1 MPDAETGTTTNTTV
15 SGPSRGG
22 RGGPLPLVFVLLGAV
37 GFSASLTAIYSG
49 MRDLMYNGGSC
60 ASGGPY
66 AIQNECTGGQITLLV
81 GGIFAMLIF
90 GGILGMASSRFG
102 GTSFLGAGLLMWAAL
117 FGTLGFNFIQ
127 LGFDPPAQMSG
138 ATGWIISGVVFWLM
152 ALGGL
157 IPGLAEVKSFV
168 ARGDAPEPSMFSG
181 NCSVPKY
188 QHGGGM
194 KAMPFAGQP
203 GVNSW
208 QIQPPWRGVSHEGM
222 WAIATGF
229 AAVWIVS
236 TICGRLLAPVWRP
249 SVWTWF
255 APDSARAKNG
265 FGENGKTLSRPA
277 GASKP
282 ERSPT
287 RLSGRFPVER
297 PVWQLG
303 PAT

>member
-168 ARGDAPEPSMFSG
+168 ARGDAPEPSMFKEPLVRAQAPVQPMPG
-181 NCSVPKY
+181 FA
-188 QHGGGM
+188 HG
-194 KAMPFAGQP
+194 FP
-203 GVNSW
+203 GAAAPGTES
-208 QIQPPWRGVSHEGM
+208 
-222 WAIATGF
+222 ATGPDP
-229 AAVWIVS
+229 AQSPEPARNAEVPEPG
-236 TICGRLLAPVWRP
+236 GRDTFIDPV
-249 SVWTWF
+249 T
-255 APDSARAKNG
+255 
-265 FGENGKTLSRPA
+265 GES
-277 GASKP
+277 
-282 ERSPT
+282 
-287 RLSGRFPVER
+287 VER
-297 PVWQLG
+297 DR
-303 PAT
+303 